1 MTPAQIHL
9 LRDSFA
15 LLLPRADATAA
26 RFYDQLFAAAPG
38 LRALFPSDLGVQR
51 GKLMQML
58 GGAVGLADKPHL
70 LMPMLRQLGA
80 RHAGSGVRA
89 VHYPVVGVALLG
101 TLAET
106 LGERFDEPTRTAW
119 ESLYALVAGLMIE
132 GAEAASSATTAAS

>member
-26 RFYDQLFAAAPG
+26 RFYEHLFAAAPA
-38 LRALFPSDLGVQR
+38 LRKLFPTDLTVQR

-80 RHAGSGVRA
+80 RHATSGVRA
-89 VHYPVVGVALLG
+89 GHYPVVGIALLT

-132 GAEAASSATTAAS
+132 GAEATATTAS

>member
-15 LLLPRADATAA
+15 LLLPHADATAH
-26 RFYDQLFAAAPG
+26 RFYDHVFAAAPA
-38 LRALFPSDLGVQR
+38 LRRLFPADLAAQR

-80 RHAGSGVRA
+80 RHGASGVQPA
-89 VHYPVVGVALLG
+89 HYPVVGLALLQ
-101 TLAET
+101 TLEDQ
-106 LGERFDEPTRTAW
+106 LGARFDDETRLAW

-132 GAEAASSATTAAS
+132 GAESAAEAAR